1 MKRAIHSKTLWLN
14 GSIVLLLGLIELA
27 AATFSV
33 YLPPIAYS
41 ILIFISGAG
50 NMALRCYTNQQ
61 LVK

>member
-1 MKRAIHSKTLWLN
+1 
-14 GSIVLLLGLIELA
+14 LLGLIELA

-50 NMALRCYTNQQ
+50 NMILRFYTSEAI
-61 LVK
+61 K

>member
-1 MKRAIHSKTLWLN
+1 VKRAVHSRTLWLN

-50 NMALRCYTNQQ
+50 NMILRFYTSEAI
-61 LVK
+61 K